1 MARIL
6 VLGVKVPFTHGG
18 QEVLVGSLVKHLRAR
33 GHEADV
39 IELPFNPLPKQNL
52 VTAAAMWRSLD
63 LSNFSG
69 TPIDLVIATKFPS
82 YYARH
87 PRKSVWLVHQLRS
100 IYDLYGGQYSDIGDD
115 PRDESMRRLLTD
127 GDTMALSECAF
138 RSAISKNVA
147 DRLKAFNGLH
157 SKVLYPPLPQGN
169 QYRNETSEPYIL
181 SVGRICRIKRLDL
194 IINALPHIDAKLSLK
209 VVGVAD
215 EPGAMEFFTNE
226 INKHNLS
233 SRVQFLGR
241 VGDQELLDLYS
252 RATGVFYAPFD
263 EDYGYVTLE
272 AMASGKPVITATDSG
287 GTLEFVRDGE
297 NGRVVAPTPL
307 AMAEGFNGLI
317 RDPAS
322 AQKMGSM
329 GRMLIE
335 DAGMLST
342 GWDDVINGLL
352 SPLARTQVDELT
364 QVVGA

>member
-18 QEVLVGSLVKHLRAR
+18 QEVLVGTLVKQLRAR

-39 IELPFNPLPKQNL
+39 VEIPFNPLPKQNL
-52 VTAAAMWRSLD
+52 VTQAAMWRALD
-63 LSNFSG
+63 LTEFAG

-127 GDTMALSECAF
+127 GDTMALNECAY
-138 RSAISKNVA
+138 RSCISKNVA
-147 DRLKAFNGLH
+147 ERLKAFNGLH
-157 SKVLYPPLPQGN
+157 SRVLYPPLPMGD
-169 QYRNETSEPYIL
+169 QYRSAPPEPYIL

-194 IINALPHIDAKLSLK
+194 IINAMPHIDARLKLK

-226 INKHNLS
+226 MNKHNLS
-233 SRVQFLGR
+233 SRIEFLGR

-252 RATGVFYAPFD
+252 KATGVFYAPFD

-272 AMASGKPVITATDSG
+272 AMASGRPIVTATDSG
-287 GTLEFVRDGE
+287 GTLEFVRDRE
-297 NGRVVAPTPL
+297 NGRVVAPNPL
-307 AMAEGFNGLI
+307 AMAEAFNSLVN
-317 RDPAS
+317 DPVA
-322 AQKMGSM
+322 AEKMGTM
-329 GRMLIE
+329 GRMLVE
-335 DAGMLST
+335 EAGMLST

-352 SPLARTQVDELT
+352 SPLAKAATSEMT
-364 QVVGA
+364 KVVGG